1 LRDCAGRGFGDLF
14 AQGFEVRS
22 GKITAWVL
30 LLLLPAGFV
39 GVWRLQR
46 RISVERDAMHQEQ
59 DEVLVRSPK
68 LMRLLTSEY
77 SPLAADIYWTRAVQ
91 YYGGKRLGQDTNLES
106 LWPLLDLATTL
117 DPNLIPAYRFGA
129 TFLSEPEPRGA
140 GRPDLAVKLLERG
153 LAANPQVWRL
163 NQDLGNVYYLELKD
177 YEKAG
182 QTYLEG
188 SEKPGAAPWMKVMA
202 ARFLEKG
209 ESRETAAML
218 WNEVYESSTDESLK
232 ENARINLQLLRA
244 DEDIDHLN
252 EIAGQFAKR
261 FGRPARSMREIMQA
275 GLIGGEPLDP
285 AGYPYAIGA
294 DGKARI
300 SQKSPLFKQQ
310 STYRRPI

>member
-1 LRDCAGRGFGDLF
+1 MKN
-14 AQGFEVRS
+14 
-22 GKITAWVL
+22 GKMAAWAL
-30 LLLLPAGFV
+30 LLVLPAGFAV
-39 GVWRLQR
+39 VWRLQR
-46 RISVERDAMHQEQ
+46 KISVERAALYEER

-68 LMRLLTSEY
+68 LMRLLAAEY

-91 YYGGKRLGQDTNLES
+91 YYGSKRLGQDTNLES

-117 DPNLIPAYRFGA
+117 DPQLIPAYRFGA

-153 LAANPQVWRL
+153 LEANPESWRL
-163 NQDLGNVYYLELKD
+163 NQDLGNVDYLELKD
-177 YEKAG
+177 YGKAG

-188 SEKPGAAPWMKVMA
+188 SKKAGAAPWMKIMA

-218 WNEVYESSTDESLK
+218 WSEVYESSTDEALK

-261 FGRPARSMREIMQA
+261 FGRPPHNMREIIQA
-275 GLIGGEPLDP
+275 GMIGGEPQDP
-285 AGYPYAIGA
+285 ASHAYVIGT

-310 STYRRPI
+310 TTYRRPI

>member
-1 LRDCAGRGFGDLF
+1 MKR
-14 AQGFEVRS
+14 
-22 GKITAWVL
+22 GKIAAWVL

-46 RISVERDAMHQEQ
+46 KISVERDAMHQEQ

-68 LMRLLTSEY
+68 LMRFLTAEY

-153 LAANPQVWRL
+153 LETNPEAWRL

-177 YEKAG
+177 YAKAG

-188 SEKPGAAPWMKVMA
+188 SKKAGAAPWMKVLA

-209 ESRETAAML
+209 ESRETSAML
-218 WNEVYESSTDESLK
+218 WSEVYESSTDESLK

-252 EIAGQFAKR
+252 EIAGLFATR
-261 FGRPARSMREIMQA
+261 FGRPPHNMREVVQA

-285 AGYPYAIGA
+285 AGYSYSIGP

-300 SQKSPLFKQQ
+300 AQKSPLFKQQ
-310 STYRRPI
+310 TTYRRPI